1 MSGVADSGPNGISAS
16 VARMRPF
23 ERSLPMQLMRAREA
37 VMARFRPHLH
47 ARGLTDQ
54 QWRIIRALNDAGRLD
69 IAELGERCC
78 IHPASLSRI
87 LPKMEQD
94 GLLSRRTSSRDQR
107 RQQVSLA
114 PRGRRL
120 FAETAPESE
129 AIYAALARAIGPRH
143 LDELYLALDRML
155 ANLSDD
161 QEVEKP
167 SKLTAAVLRN
177 PAKRAV
183 PSAKRNR

>member
-1 MSGVADSGPNGISAS
+1 MSRTEDRSTREASAVAAG
-16 VARMRPF
+16 MRPF

-37 VMARFRPHLH
+37 VMARFRPHLY

-87 LPKMEQD
+87 LPKMEDD
-94 GLLSRRTSSRDQR
+94 GLVSRRTSRHDQR
-107 RQQVSLA
+107 RQQVSLT

-120 FAETAPESE
+120 FVETAPELE

-143 LDELYLALDRML
+143 LDELYLALERML
-155 ANLSDD
+155 ASLAGKTAGK
-161 QEVEKP
+161 KP
-167 SKLTAAVLRN
+167 SKVAPAAVRN
-177 PAKRAV
+177 PAKRAA
-183 PSAKRNR
+183 PSARRGR

>member
-1 MSGVADSGPNGISAS
+1 
-16 VARMRPF
+16 MRPF

-54 QWRIIRALNDAGRLD
+54 QWRIIRALNDAGRRD

-87 LPKMEQD
+87 LPKMESD
-94 GLLSRRTSSRDQR
+94 GFISRRTSRHDQR
-107 RQQVSLA
+107 CQQVSLT

-120 FAETAPESE
+120 FAEIAPESE
-129 AIYAALARAIGPRH
+129 AIYAALARTIGPRR
-143 LDELYLALDRML
+143 LDELYLALERML
-155 ANLSDD
+155 ASLAGK
-161 QEVEKP
+161 QVGKKP
-167 SKLTAAVLRN
+167 SKVVAAAVRN
-177 PAKRAV
+177 LPNV
-183 PSAKRNR
+183 PRRLLKEADER

>member
-1 MSGVADSGPNGISAS
+1 MSKADDRGMRGVSAG
-16 VARMRPF
+16 ATGMRPF

-54 QWRIIRALNDAGRLD
+54 QWRIIRALNEADRLD

-87 LPKMEQD
+87 LPKMEED
-94 GLLSRRTSSRDQR
+94 GLVSRRTSRHDQR

-129 AIYAALARAIGPRH
+129 AIYAALARAIGPRQ
-143 LDELYLALDRML
+143 LDDLYLALERML
-155 ANLSDD
+155 ASLAGK
-161 QEVEKP
+161 QAEKKS
-167 SKLTAAVLRN
+167 SKVAVAAVRT
-177 PAKRAV
+177 PAKRV
-183 PSAKRNR
+183 TPSAKRGG